1 MDLYDESDH
10 PLITAELSINHLG
23 MVEIAKKMIEAAKD
37 SGADIIKLKM
47 KNVRDYYTDESKE
60 WRNFNFIEYR
70 ESLELSK
77 SDFHEID
84 EFCDELNI
92 PWFATVHDSE
102 SREFIQQFDPPLYK
116 IASMDSGKDKFVEE
130 TIEICRKEDKPL
142 VISMG
147 GKDYEE
153 ERKIIREVEEAGIKA
168 FVLHCVSMYPT
179 PFGECNIPHILEMK
193 EEFESDLIKI
203 GYSGHEQ
210 GIAPSILAA
219 EYGAKMIERHLALT
233 RDFEIHH
240 IDAAITPSEFDDM
253 TTIIGRMMKEQSTNA
268 EAMYKQE
275 LEFLEKRDYGDKQ

>member
-1 MDLYDESDH
+1 MDSHIESNY
-10 PLITAELSINHLG
+10 PLFTAELSINHLG
-23 MVEIAKKMIEAAKD
+23 MVEIAKRMIEAAKE
-37 SGADIIKLKM
+37 SGADVVKLKM
-47 KNVRDYYTDESKE
+47 KDVRDYYTDESKE

-77 SDFHEID
+77 SDFREIN
-84 EFCDELNI
+84 EFCNDLNI
-92 PWFATVHDSE
+92 EWFATVHDSE
-102 SREFIQQFDPPLYK
+102 SREFIRQFDPPFYK
-116 IASMDSGKDKFVEE
+116 IASMDSGKDEFVDE
-130 TIEICRKEDKPL
+130 TIEVCRKENKPL

-153 ERKIIREVEEAGIKA
+153 EKEIIKKVERAGVKA

-179 PFGECNIPHILEMK
+179 QFGESNIPHILEMI

-233 RDFEIHH
+233 RDFKIHH
-240 IDAAITPSEFDDM
+240 IDAAITPGEFANM
-253 TTIIGRMMKEQSTNA
+253 TTIISRMGKEQNTNID
-268 EAMYKQE
+268 AMHKEE
-275 LEFLEKRDYGDKQ
+275 LEFLENRNYGGK